1 MLWSRIRIRVL
12 WQCFILFTI
21 INLSMGY
28 LFYGSMLFISFL
40 KKCYLFYGFLLL
52 VYNKNV
58 YIVQFIYFMDYN
70 GINLLPTSALYINSN
85 FLLLFSM
92 AYFSYNQHNNLLSI
106 IFTNSLPTMLL
117 TSLTI
122 LGIRYLQDLHSSITW
137 FINSLLGGLFPTI

>member
-1 MLWSRIRIRVL
+1 MVNAI
-12 WQCFILFTI
+12 
-21 INLSMGY
+21 Y
-28 LFYGSMLFISFL
+28 FISQEMV
-40 KKCYLFYGFLLL
+40 LFYGFLLL
-52 VYNKNV
+52 VYSKNV

-70 GINLLPTSALYINSN
+70 GINLSPTSALYINSN

-117 TSLTI
+117 ASLTI